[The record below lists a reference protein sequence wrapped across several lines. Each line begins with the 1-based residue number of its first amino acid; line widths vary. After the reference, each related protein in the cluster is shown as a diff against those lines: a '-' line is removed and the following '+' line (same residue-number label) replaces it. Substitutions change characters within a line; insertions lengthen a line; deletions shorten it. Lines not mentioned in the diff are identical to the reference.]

1 MFCSNCGKEVKGNF
15 CGACGTKVVE
25 STVQEENSTT
35 KVEENSNRNVVLTVT
50 RVKKILGFAISFSV
64 YVDDVQIGS
73 LGNGKS
79 ITCNVSEGNH
89 KVIFKCV
96 EKEVVQEI
104 NVLSTTNSVEVV
116 CHAKMGLVAAVA
128 SIDEVKYN

>member
-1 MFCSNCGKEVKGNF
+1 MFCSNCGKKVKGNF
-15 CGACGTKVVE
+15 CGACGTKVVGN
-25 STVQEENSTT
+25 TVQEENSTI
-35 KVEENSNRNVVLTVT
+35 KVEEGTSRNVVLTVT
-50 RVKKILGFAISFSV
+50 RTKKILGFAISFSV

-79 ITCNVSEGNH
+79 LTYNVSEGNH
-89 KVIFKCV
+89 KVVFKCV
-96 EKEVVQEI
+96 EKDVIQEI

-128 SIDEVKYN
+128 NVDEVKYN